1 MSCRR
6 DALADQGDFGVET
19 RSMFENVERLGEN
32 EIDACI
38 AWLLEVFDLASGDEV
53 MG

>member
-1 MSCRR
+1 
-6 DALADQGDFGVET
+6 
-19 RSMFENVERLGEN
+19 MFENVERLAEN